1 MPSSGNDHHMIITN
15 KRAGFKIELRV
26 SLDEGVASMVEG
38 DVLMLKCM
46 YDEDDGYRVKKEL
59 EAVVAKH
66 TAEGK
71 DMEVNFRLELYD
83 ELYALRVYY
92 RVNIPFSDDKSDF

>member
-1 MPSSGNDHHMIITN
+1 MIITN
-15 KRAGFKIELRV
+15 KQAGLEIELRV
-26 SLDEGVASMVEG
+26 SLTKGVASMVEG
-38 DVLMLKCM
+38 DVLMLQCM
-46 YDEDDGYRVKKEL
+46 YDEDDGYEVKKEL

-66 TAEGK
+66 IADGK

-92 RVNIPFSDDKSDF
+92 GVDIPFLDDESNF

>member
-1 MPSSGNDHHMIITN
+1 MIITN
-15 KRAGFKIELRV
+15 KKAGLEVELRV
-26 SLDEGVASMVEG
+26 SLDKGVAAMVEG

-66 TAEGK
+66 IADGK

-92 RVNIPFSDDKSDF
+92 GVDIPFSDDDSDF

>member
-1 MPSSGNDHHMIITN
+1 MIITN
-15 KRAGFKIELRV
+15 KKAGLEIELRV
-26 SLDEGVASMVEG
+26 SLDEGIASMVEG
-38 DVLMLKCM
+38 DVLMLQCM
-46 YDEDDGYRVKKEL
+46 YDKDNGYAVKKEL

-92 RVNIPFSDDKSDF
+92 GVDIPFSDNESNY